1 MSSVSQTTGPAQTA
15 PTQQVL
21 PLAQV
26 LALAEQ
32 HRQAGRL
39 QAAEDLCR
47 QILQAVPGHAETLH
61 LYGIIAHQAGNLPA
75 AIEFLRQAIASDG
88 HVPLFHCNLGEMC
101 RLAGRLDE
109 ALAAGRQ
116 ALALRPDFPEALNNL
131 GIVHFDR
138 GEYEEAIAQYRRA
151 IALLP
156 SYADA
161 HSNLGNALRALRR
174 LDEAIASYTRA
185 LELKPAFADAFS
197 NRALTYH
204 LLARFDEAV
213 ADFRRAI
220 ALQPL
225 HGNAHSGLAM
235 NYLLRGRFSEG
246 FVEYEWRWRSSELPS
261 RPPMPTPWKGEDPRG
276 KRLLVHAE
284 QGLGDT
290 LHFCRY
296 LPLLRERGAKVV
308 LHVQK
313 TLRSLIAEAMP
324 WLELIAEGENLPA
337 TDMQC
342 SLLSLPHL
350 LGTTLDTIPATIP
363 YLHAKEEAAARFAAI
378 MGQGQGLKVG
388 IVWAGSTKHLND
400 VDRTIA
406 LSMLSPLFAVKGV
419 RFFSLQIGARP
430 GDLLPAPVTDLAPEL
445 TDFAQTAGA
454 VAALDLVIT
463 VDTAV
468 AHLAGA
474 MGKPVW
480 LMLAF
485 VPDWRWLLEREDS
498 PWYPTARL
506 FRQKT
511 RGDWKH
517 VTQRIAQALSAI
529 VQNGRP

>member
-1 MSSVSQTTGPAQTA
+1 
-15 PTQQVL
+15 
-21 PLAQV
+21 
-26 LALAEQ
+26 
-32 HRQAGRL
+32 
-39 QAAEDLCR
+39 
-47 QILQAVPGHAETLH
+47 
-61 LYGIIAHQAGNLPA
+61 
-75 AIEFLRQAIASDG
+75 
-88 HVPLFHCNLGEMC
+88 
-101 RLAGRLDE
+101 
-109 ALAAGRQ
+109 
-116 ALALRPDFPEALNNL
+116 
-131 GIVHFDR
+131 
-138 GEYEEAIAQYRRA
+138 
-151 IALLP
+151 
-156 SYADA
+156 
-161 HSNLGNALRALRR
+161 
-174 LDEAIASYTRA
+174 
-185 LELKPAFADAFS
+185 
-197 NRALTYH
+197 
-204 LLARFDEAV
+204 
-213 ADFRRAI
+213 
-220 ALQPL
+220 
-225 HGNAHSGLAM
+225 M

-363 YLHAKEEAAARFAAI
+363 YLHAKEEAAARFAAT

-430 GDLLPAPVTDLAPEL
+430 GDRLPAPVTDLAPEL
-445 TDFAQTAGA
+445 TDFAANRRRRRGARSRDHGRHRGRASCRAPWASRSGSCWPSFPIGDGSWSARTAPGIRPRDCSGKKR
-454 VAALDLVIT
+454 AAI
-463 VDTAV
+463 
-468 AHLAGA
+468 GN
-474 MGKPVW
+474 M
-480 LMLAF
+480 
-485 VPDWRWLLEREDS
+485 
-498 PWYPTARL
+498 
-506 FRQKT
+506 
-511 RGDWKH
+511 
-517 VTQRIAQALSAI
+517 
-529 VQNGRP
+529 

>member
-1 MSSVSQTTGPAQTA
+1 MNNIGPAANLAHTPQT
-15 PTQQVL
+15 L
-21 PLAQV
+21 PLPQAF
-26 LALAEQ
+26 ALAEQ
-32 HRQAGRL
+32 HRQAGRF
-39 QAAEDLCR
+39 QAAEELCR
-47 QILQAVPGHAETLH
+47 EILIAVPGHAETLH
-61 LYGIIAHQAGNLPA
+61 LLGVIAHQAGKPA
-75 AIEFLRQAIASDG
+75 VAIEFVRQAIASDG
-88 HVPLFHCNLGEMC
+88 RVPLYHCNLGEMC

-116 ALALRPDFPEALNNL
+116 AVALRPDFPEALNNL
-131 GIVHFDR
+131 GIAHYDR
-138 GEYEEAIAQYRRA
+138 GEFGEAVAQYRRA
-151 IALLP
+151 IELVP
-156 SYADA
+156 SYAEA

-174 LDEAIASYTRA
+174 LDEAITAYTRA

-220 ALQPL
+220 AIQPL

-235 NYLLRGRFSEG
+235 NCLLRGRFSEG
-246 FVEYEWRWRSSELPS
+246 LVEYEWRWRSSELPS
-261 RPPMPTPWKGEDPRG
+261 RPPMPTPWKGEDPRA
-276 KRLLVHAE
+276 KRLLVHCE

-313 TLRSLIAEAMP
+313 TLRSLIADAMP
-324 WLELIAEGENLPA
+324 WLEVVPEGEAVPA

-342 SLLSLPHL
+342 ALLSLPHL

-363 YLHAKEEAAARFAAI
+363 YLHANEKIVSRFAA
-378 MGQGQGLKVG
+378 MLGQEAKLKVG
-388 IVWAGSTKHLND
+388 IVWAGSAKHLND

-406 LSMLSPLFAVKGV
+406 LSTLSPILMVKGV

-430 GDLLPAPVTDLAPEL
+430 GDRLADPVTDLAPML
-445 TDFAQTAGA
+445 TDFAHTAGA
-454 VAALDLVIT
+454 LAALDLLIS
-463 VDTAV
+463 VDTAPV
-468 AHLAGA
+468 HLAGA

-480 LMLAF
+480 VLLPF

-498 PWYPTARL
+498 PWYPTLWL
-506 FRQKT
+506 FRQQT
-511 RGDWKH
+511 RGDWRAPVEAVAK
-517 VTQRIAQALSAI
+517 TLNDL
-529 VQNGRP
+529 VQNGQAR